1 MAGSCILSRQRNA
14 THHVLLRDSLRND
27 NDKGD
32 LVLDCIDGCRHGKW
46 RRHVDDRRIRLHRCF
61 RLLHGVENGQT
72 DVCSAS
78 LLGRDAPDH
87 IGAISDGLLT
97 VKRALRAGK
106 ALADYTRVLVHC
118 RRRTRTHEAR
128 LGRPL
133 GRRPGNVAKS
143 AHSRMHP
150 ATHNTK
156 PRAGHIRLFR
166 AMQTAARP
174 QTHTPS
180 GRTKSQH
187 EIDQDTKRGDST
199 NGTASANVPQN
210 QRSRRCDFPRSAR
223 ATRLQGRVGST
234 PPRSRLIPLLM
245 MFTASWVASE
255 ASRCGN
261 QWKAHGRTNSI
272 PTPQSQK
279 LEQYAGED
287 TSASGPEQQNDGRH
301 G

>member
-46 RRHVDDRRIRLHRCF
+46 RRHVDDGRIWLHRCF

-118 RRRTRTHEAR
+118 RRRTRTHEAC
-128 LGRPL
+128 LSRPL

-166 AMQTAARP
+166 AMQTAADRK
-174 QTHTPS
+174 
-180 GRTKSQH
+180 RTLPPDARNRSTKLIRTRNVGTQKQRNRLCKCPPKRTEPPLRLCPHCTRDALARTCGQH
-187 EIDQDTKRGDST
+187 STSLWID
-199 NGTASANVPQN
+199 TAS
-210 QRSRRCDFPRSAR
+210 R
-223 ATRLQGRVGST
+223 
-234 PPRSRLIPLLM
+234 
-245 MFTASWVASE
+245 VASE
-255 ASRCGN
+255 ASRCWL
-261 QWKAHGRTNSI
+261 QWKAHSPNSVDRHLSDRLSHQGVA
-272 PTPQSQK
+272 PG
-279 LEQYAGED
+279 L
-287 TSASGPEQQNDGRH
+287 QNDGRH

>member
-46 RRHVDDRRIRLHRCF
+46 RRHVDDGRIWLHRCF

-166 AMQTAARP
+166 AMQTAADRK
-174 QTHTPS
+174 
-180 GRTKSQH
+180 RTLPPDARNRSTKLIRTRNVGTQKQRNRLCKCPPKRTEPPLRLCPHCTRDALARTCGQH
-187 EIDQDTKRGDST
+187 STSLWIDTTSRV
-199 NGTASANVPQN
+199 ASVA
-210 QRSRRCDFPRSAR
+210 S
-223 ATRLQGRVGST
+223 RVGSMGK
-234 PPRSRLIPLLM
+234 R
-245 MFTASWVASE
+245 TAQT
-255 ASRCGN
+255 R
-261 QWKAHGRTNSI
+261 
-272 PTPQSQK
+272 
-279 LEQYAGED
+279 
-287 TSASGPEQQNDGRH
+287 
-301 G
+301 